1 MNLPNE
7 QPILLREYGR
17 NIHSMVEH
25 MVATADKEQRT
36 RMARTIIELMRMLN
50 PEPGNDTA
58 DYYHKLWDHLYL
70 MAGYELDI
78 DAPFPKPDPVAKA
91 ARPDPLVPAG
101 KQTKNKTYG
110 RNLHL
115 LVDKV
120 AKMEDPEERE
130 SGIINIGRLIKG
142 FYAAY
147 NREVID
153 NRTALDLIVNM
164 SNGKLTFDLARIE
177 SEGLFNP
184 PRDYKPVHNFTTE
197 TEAQPPRPNTGGGGG
212 KKKFFNRG
220 GGGNQGG
227 NNQGGNNNGKRKR
240 Y

>member
-17 NIHSMVEH
+17 NIHAMVEH
-25 MVATADKEQRT
+25 MVATEDKEQRT
-36 RMARTIIELMRMLN
+36 RMARTIVELMRMLN

-78 DAPFPKPDPVAKA
+78 DAPFAKPDPAVKA
-91 ARPDPLVPAG
+91 ARPTPIEPAG
-101 KQTKNKTYG
+101 KRTKNKTYG
-110 RNLHL
+110 RNLQL
-115 LVDKV
+115 LVDQV
-120 AKMEDPEERE
+120 ATIEDPEARE
-130 SGIINIGRLIKG
+130 SGIIHIGRLIKG
-142 FYAAY
+142 FYAVY

-153 NRTALDLIVNM
+153 NRTAHQLILQM
-164 SNGKLTFDLARIE
+164 SNGALTIDLARVE

-184 PRDYKPVHNFTTE
+184 PRDYKPVHNFQQE
-197 TEAQPPRPNTGGGGG
+197 QDGQPPRPHQGNAGG
-212 KKKFFNRG
+212 KKKFFSR
-220 GGGNQGG
+220 GGNQGG
-227 NNQGGNNNGKRKR
+227 GGSKRKR

>member
-25 MVATADKEQRT
+25 MVATEDKEQRT

-91 ARPDPLVPAG
+91 ARPAPLAPAG
-101 KQTKNKTYG
+101 KNTKNKTYG
-110 RNLHL
+110 RNLQL

-120 AKMEDPEERE
+120 ATIEDPEERE
-130 SGIINIGRLIKG
+130 AGIITIGRLIKG

-153 NRTALDLIVNM
+153 NRTALDLILNM
-164 SNGKLTFDLARIE
+164 SNGKLTFDLARVE

-184 PRDYKPVHNFTTE
+184 PRDYKPVHNFQADLD
-197 TEAQPPRPNTGGGGG
+197 AQPRREPNQGGGN

-220 GGGNQGG
+220 GG
-227 NNQGGNNNGKRKR
+227 NNSGGKRKR